1 MDEQELQRLQKRSQ
15 RERLARKEAEALL
28 EAKSLD
34 LYTANQALQKL
45 ADQLEA
51 RVAQRTQQLE
61 AALDASQAA
70 TRAKSSFLAIM
81 GHEIRTPLNG
91 ILGIAQLLERSPLN
105 ADQASMLATLSR
117 CGDSLLTLINEILDY
132 SKLEASQM
140 MLESTPVNLPELLH
154 DIVKLYQP
162 IASKKQLSLTLEINN
177 NVEQWIKSDPLR
189 LRQILQNLLG
199 NAIKFT
205 EHGYVSILAEQSQQT
220 LTLKI
225 SDSGI
230 GIRQE
235 QINSLFKPFSQA
247 DSTITRQYGGTGLG
261 LAIVSRIIELMG
273 GDIQLTSEYGSGS
286 IFLIHLPLQS
296 SDSTTPTRSSKAI
309 PTQLPPDLHVLIA
322 EDNAVNQ
329 FVAQRC
335 IEQAGAR
342 ATVVDNGEAALQM
355 LKIIRFP
362 VVLMDLSMPI
372 LDGLSAC
379 RAIRAQPECY
389 GQPWIIALTANSLI
403 DDRCAC
409 LEAGM
414 DDFIAKPFNFEQ
426 IQAAISRAI
435 TKVPTAPQASKK

>member
-1 MDEQELQRLQKRSQ
+1 MDEHEFQRLQKRSQ

-28 EAKSLD
+28 EAKSLE

-51 RVAQRTQQLE
+51 RVAQRTKQLE

-91 ILGIAQLLERSPLN
+91 ILGIAQLLEHSPLN
-105 ADQASMLATLSR
+105 EDQASMLATLSR

-140 MLESTPVNLPELLH
+140 TLEATPVNLPELLH
-154 DIVKLYQP
+154 DIVKLYHP
-162 IASKKQLSLTLEINN
+162 VASKKQLSLTLEINS
-177 NVEQWIKSDPLR
+177 NVEQWVKSDPLR

-205 EHGYVSILAEQSQQT
+205 DHGYVSIHAEQSQQT
-220 LTLKI
+220 LTLKV

-235 QINSLFKPFSQA
+235 QLSTLFKPFSQA
-247 DSTITRQYGGTGLG
+247 DSSITRQYGGTGLG
-261 LAIVSRIIELMG
+261 LAIVARIIELMG
-273 GDIQLTSEYGSGS
+273 GDIQLSSEYGSGS
-286 IFLIHLPLQS
+286 VFLIHLPLQS
-296 SDSTTPTRSSKAI
+296 SDLTTPARPEKTA

-329 FVAQRC
+329 FVARRC

-342 ATVVDNGEAALQM
+342 ATVADNGEAALQI

-362 VVLMDLSMPI
+362 IVLMDLSMPI

-389 GQPWIIALTANSLI
+389 GQPWIIALTANSLT
-403 DDRCAC
+403 DDRAAC

-435 TKVPTAPQASKK
+435 TFQHSTKK

>member
-34 LYTANQALQKL
+34 LYTANQALQRL
-45 ADQLEA
+45 AEQLEA
-51 RVAQRTQQLE
+51 RVAQRTEQLE

-81 GHEIRTPLNG
+81 SHEIRTPLNG
-91 ILGIAQLLERSPLN
+91 ILGIAQLLEDSPLN
-105 ADQASMLATLSR
+105 EDQASLLATLSR

-140 MLESTPVNLPELLH
+140 TLESTPVNLPELLH
-154 DIVKLYQP
+154 DIVKLYHP
-162 IASKKQLSLTLEINN
+162 IASQKQLSLTLEINS
-177 NVEQWIKSDPLR
+177 NVEHWIKSDPLR

-205 EHGYVSILAEQSQQT
+205 QHGYVSILAEQSQQT
-220 LTLKI
+220 LMLKI

-235 QINSLFKPFSQA
+235 QLTTLFKPFSQA

-286 IFLIHLPLQS
+286 VFLIHLPLQS
-296 SDSTTPTRSSKAI
+296 SESTTPSRPSKAAT
-309 PTQLPPDLHVLIA
+309 PQLPVDLHVLIA

-342 ATVVDNGEAALQM
+342 ATVVDNGEAALQI

-403 DDRCAC
+403 DDRAAC

-435 TKVPTAPQASKK
+435 TSQQSTKK

>member
-51 RVAQRTQQLE
+51 RVAQRTEQLE

-91 ILGIAQLLERSPLN
+91 ILGIAQLLEHSPLN
-105 ADQASMLATLSR
+105 ADQANMLATLSR

-140 MLESTPVNLPELLH
+140 TLEATPVNLPELLH
-154 DIVKLYQP
+154 DIVKLYHP
-162 IASKKQLSLTLEINN
+162 LASQKQLSLTLEINS

-235 QINSLFKPFSQA
+235 QLASLFKPFSQA
-247 DSTITRQYGGTGLG
+247 DSSITRQYGGTGLG

-273 GDIQLTSEYGSGS
+273 GEIQLTSEYGSGS
-286 IFLIHLPLQS
+286 VFLIHLPLQS
-296 SDSTTPTRSSKAI
+296 SESTTPLRASKAA
-309 PTQLPPDLHVLIA
+309 TSQLPADLHVLIA

-342 ATVVDNGEAALQM
+342 ASVVDNGEAALQI

-362 VVLMDLSMPI
+362 VVLMDLSMPV

-403 DDRCAC
+403 DDRSAC

-435 TKVPTAPQASKK
+435 TSAQSTKK

>member
-1 MDEQELQRLQKRSQ
+1 
-15 RERLARKEAEALL
+15 
-28 EAKSLD
+28 
-34 LYTANQALQKL
+34 
-45 ADQLEA
+45 
-51 RVAQRTQQLE
+51 
-61 AALDASQAA
+61 
-70 TRAKSSFLAIM
+70 
-81 GHEIRTPLNG
+81 
-91 ILGIAQLLERSPLN
+91 
-105 ADQASMLATLSR
+105 LATLSR

-140 MLESTPVNLPELLH
+140 TLESTPVNLPELLH
-154 DIVKLYQP
+154 DIVKLYHP
-162 IASKKQLSLTLEINN
+162 IASQKQLSLTLEINS
-177 NVEQWIKSDPLR
+177 NVEPWIKSDPLR

-205 EHGYVSILAEQSQQT
+205 QHGYVSILAEQSQQT

-235 QINSLFKPFSQA
+235 QLATLFKPFSQA

-286 IFLIHLPLQS
+286 VFLIHLPLQS
-296 SDSTTPTRSSKAI
+296 SESNTPTRLGKAATT
-309 PTQLPPDLHVLIA
+309 PLPPDLHVLIA

-342 ATVVDNGEAALQM
+342 ATVVDNGEAALQI

-362 VVLMDLSMPI
+362 VVLMDLSMPV

-403 DDRCAC
+403 DDRSAC

-435 TKVPTAPQASKK
+435 ASPQSTKK

>member
-1 MDEQELQRLQKRSQ
+1 MDEQELLRLQKRSQ

-51 RVAQRTQQLE
+51 RVAQRTEQLE
-61 AALDASQAA
+61 AALEASQAA

-140 MLESTPVNLPELLH
+140 TLETTPVNLPELLH
-154 DIVKLYQP
+154 DIVKLYHP
-162 IASKKQLSLTLEINN
+162 LASQKQLSLTLEINS

-205 EHGYVSILAEQSQQT
+205 THGYVSILAEQSQQT
-220 LTLKI
+220 LTLKM

-235 QINSLFKPFSQA
+235 QLTTLFKPFSQA

-296 SDSTTPTRSSKAI
+296 SESTTPTRLGKAVA
-309 PTQLPPDLHVLIA
+309 TQLPADLHVLIA

-342 ATVVDNGEAALQM
+342 ATVVNNGEAALQI
-355 LKIIRFP
+355 LRIIRFP

-403 DDRCAC
+403 DDRSAC

-435 TKVPTAPQASKK
+435 ASPQSTKK

>member
-1 MDEQELQRLQKRSQ
+1 MDEQELLRLQKRSQ

-51 RVAQRTQQLE
+51 RVAQRTEQLE

-91 ILGIAQLLERSPLN
+91 ILGIAQLLEHSPLN
-105 ADQASMLATLSR
+105 EDQASMLATLSR

-140 MLESTPVNLPELLH
+140 TLESTPVNLPELLH
-154 DIVKLYQP
+154 DIVKLYHP
-162 IASKKQLSLTLEINN
+162 LASQKQLSLTLEINS

-205 EHGYVSILAEQSQQT
+205 THGYVSILAEQFQQT

-235 QINSLFKPFSQA
+235 QLTTLFKPFSQA

-286 IFLIHLPLQS
+286 VFLIHLPLQS
-296 SDSTTPTRSSKAI
+296 SESTTPLHASKAAA
-309 PTQLPPDLHVLIA
+309 TQLPADLHVLIA

-342 ATVVDNGEAALQM
+342 ATVVDNGEAALQI

-362 VVLMDLSMPI
+362 VVLMDLSMPV

-403 DDRCAC
+403 DDRSAC

-435 TKVPTAPQASKK
+435 TSAQSTKK

>member
-45 ADQLEA
+45 ADQLEV
-51 RVAQRTQQLE
+51 RVAQRTEQLE

-70 TRAKSSFLAIM
+70 MRAKSSFLAIM

-91 ILGIAQLLERSPLN
+91 ILGIAQLLEHSPLN

-140 MLESTPVNLPELLH
+140 TLESTPVNLPELLH
-154 DIVKLYQP
+154 DIVKLYHP
-162 IASKKQLSLTLEINN
+162 LASQKQLSLTLEINS

-205 EHGYVSILAEQSQQT
+205 EHGYVSILAEQSQQM
-220 LTLKI
+220 LTLKM

-235 QINSLFKPFSQA
+235 QLSTLFKPFSQA
-247 DSTITRQYGGTGLG
+247 DSSITRQYGGTGLG

-286 IFLIHLPLQS
+286 VFLIHLPLQS
-296 SDSTTPTRSSKAI
+296 SESTTPLRASKAA
-309 PTQLPPDLHVLIA
+309 TSQLPADLHVLIA

-342 ATVVDNGEAALQM
+342 ATVVDNGEAALQI

-362 VVLMDLSMPI
+362 VVLMDLSMPV

-403 DDRCAC
+403 DDRSAC

-435 TKVPTAPQASKK
+435 TSAQSTKK

>member
-1 MDEQELQRLQKRSQ
+1 MDEQELLRLQKRSL

-34 LYTANQALQKL
+34 LYTANQALQRL
-45 ADQLEA
+45 AEQLEA
-51 RVAQRTQQLE
+51 RVAQRTEQLE

-81 GHEIRTPLNG
+81 SHEIRTPLNG
-91 ILGIAQLLERSPLN
+91 ILGIAQLLEDSPLN
-105 ADQASMLATLSR
+105 EDQASLLATLSR

-140 MLESTPVNLPELLH
+140 TLESTPVNLPELLH
-154 DIVKLYQP
+154 DIVKLYHP
-162 IASKKQLSLTLEINN
+162 IASQKQLSLTLEINS
-177 NVEQWIKSDPLR
+177 NVEHWIKSDPLR

-205 EHGYVSILAEQSQQT
+205 QHGYVSILAEQSQQT

-235 QINSLFKPFSQA
+235 QLTTLFKPFSQA

-273 GDIQLTSEYGSGS
+273 GDIQLTSEHGSGS
-286 IFLIHLPLQS
+286 VFLIHLPLQS
-296 SDSTTPTRSSKAI
+296 SDSTTPTCPGKTATI
-309 PTQLPPDLHVLIA
+309 PLPADLHVLIA

-342 ATVVDNGEAALQM
+342 ATVVDNGEAALQI

-403 DDRCAC
+403 DDRSAC

-435 TKVPTAPQASKK
+435 TSQQSTKK